1 MGVLY
6 GWQKEYLLE
15 HMSFGQIALY
25 LNEGLRFKYPK
36 PAPTNTGLS
45 LVGAS
50 DDEIRKRRDKL
61 RREQLSTY
69 GAVEGG

>member
-36 PAPTNTGLS
+36 PAQTNNTPGIS

-50 DDEIRKRRDKL
+50 DDEIRN
-61 RREQLSTY
+61 RREALRKQY
-69 GAVEGG
+69 GVVEGG